1 MEVKN
6 MDSMNVMDNTNYL
19 RSWWEQWCFSEEYVN
34 YSGEE
39 TELFAV
45 GNMLFLIPKEEKLT
59 KPIKVIIA

>member
-6 MDSMNVMDNTNYL
+6 MDSMNAMDNIDYL
-19 RSWWEQWCFSEEYVN
+19 QSWWEQWCFSREYVDYN
-34 YSGEE
+34 GED

-45 GNMLFLIPKEEKLT
+45 GNMLFLIPKEEKMT

>member
-1 MEVKN
+1 MSN
-6 MDSMNVMDNTNYL
+6 MDSMNAMDNIDYL
-19 RSWWEQWCFSEEYVN
+19 QSWWEQWCFSEEYVD
-34 YSGEE
+34 YTGEE

>member
-6 MDSMNVMDNTNYL
+6 MDLTNVTDNIDYL
-19 RSWWEQWCFSEEYVN
+19 QSWWEQWCFSEEYVDCN
-34 YSGEE
+34 GED

-45 GNMLFLIPKEEKLT
+45 DNMLFLIPKVDR